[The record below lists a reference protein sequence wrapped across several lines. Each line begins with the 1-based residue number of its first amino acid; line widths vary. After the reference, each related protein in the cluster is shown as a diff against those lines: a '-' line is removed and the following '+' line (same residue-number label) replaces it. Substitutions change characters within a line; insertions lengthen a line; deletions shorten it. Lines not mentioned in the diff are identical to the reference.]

1 MSTKG
6 EGSIMP
12 PIASLQVRA
21 SEEEELKGPAGVLAV
36 ATPMHEDPF
45 TRLGLRALKYLQ
57 AWHTRDRSV
66 QSVTLQLRL
75 GHATKQHIWQVG
87 LCFGVMLSCEMA

>member
-1 MSTKG
+1 
-6 EGSIMP
+6 MP

-45 TRLGLRALKYLQ
+45 TRLGSRALKYLQ
-57 AWHTRDRSV
+57 AWHTGESECRGV
-66 QSVTLQLRL
+66 ALRL
-75 GHATKQHIWQVG
+75 RPKYATTQHIQQG
-87 LCFGVMLSCEMA
+87 RPCFAVMPS

>member
-1 MSTKG
+1 
-6 EGSIMP
+6 MP

-57 AWHTRDRSV
+57 AWQTADNQCRGK
-66 QSVTLQLRL
+66 TLQLRL
-75 GHATKQHIWQVG
+75 EYATKTTQPAGGASALQ
-87 LCFGVMLSCEMA
+87 